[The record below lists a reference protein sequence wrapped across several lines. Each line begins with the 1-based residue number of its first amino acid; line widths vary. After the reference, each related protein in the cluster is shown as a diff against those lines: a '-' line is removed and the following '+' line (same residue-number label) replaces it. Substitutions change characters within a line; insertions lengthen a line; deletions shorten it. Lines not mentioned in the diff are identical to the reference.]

1 MSALFVVKTPEPFS
15 TFIMKNLL
23 FHYSYYESTMTGAYC
38 DQTGTVY
45 DRNFSGEEIVR
56 T

>member
-1 MSALFVVKTPEPFS
+1 MSGLFLVKTQEPFYKK
-15 TFIMKNLL
+15 KN
-23 FHYSYYESTMTGAYC
+23 HYCYYESTMTGAYC
-38 DQTGTVY
+38 GQTGTVY

>member
-1 MSALFVVKTPEPFS
+1 MSGLFLVKTQEPFYK
-15 TFIMKNLL
+15 KN
-23 FHYSYYESTMTGAYC
+23 HYSYYESTMTGAYC
-38 DQTGTVY
+38 GQTGTVY